1 MILSSE
7 DALWGAFHID
17 ARRHSNAPTQI
28 AWYIGL
34 ALAVIS
40 LISVLFTIPFINNN
54 ILFALIPLAG
64 LVVMLVA
71 TALKRV

>member
-1 MILSSE
+1 MK
-7 DALWGAFHID
+7 F
-17 ARRHSNAPTQI
+17 NAPTQI

-54 ILFALIPLAG
+54 ILFALITLAG